1 MTLRSVFKNWIDH
14 YFSDEEAVILL
25 VVLVLGFAVVIL
37 FGRMLAPFL
46 TALVIAFLL
55 QGAVGWLER
64 RHVPHLLAVTLVF
77 LAFIGMLLAM
87 AFILMPLIWNQ
98 LVGLVQETPRM
109 FASGQ
114 QLLDDLQERYPHLIT
129 PDQVQEWIAVAG
141 RELTQIGQ
149 RALTLSL
156 ASLGNV
162 LALVIYFVL
171 VPILVFFLLKDR
183 RELVGFALSL
193 LPQRRALMTQIW
205 QEMDNQIANYVRGKF
220 IEIIIVGTVA
230 FVTFAFFGLPYS
242 ALLGVVVGLSV
253 LVPYIGAA
261 VATLPVAAV
270 AGFHFGMTSEF
281 AYVVVAYGIIQA
293 LDGNVLVPILFSEA
307 VNLHPVSIIVAVLF
321 FGGIWG
327 FWGIFFAIPLGRC
340 SRRWST
346 PGPGEY
352 SGTSAR
358 RPPRPWPRSR
368 GQRGRGSGGPAR
380 VALRTP
386 SGCRHAAP
394 GPPPAPPGRGPAP

>member
-1 MTLRSVFKNWIDH
+1 MTLRQVFKSWVDH

-25 VVLVLGFAVVIL
+25 VVLILGFAVVIL

-55 QGAVGWLER
+55 QGGVNAMTR
-64 RHVPHLLAVTLVF
+64 RGVPHLLSVVVVF
-77 LAFIGMLLAM
+77 LGFIGILLAL

-109 FASGQ
+109 FASSQRWLG
-114 QLLDDLQERYPHLIT
+114 DVQERYPNLVT
-129 PDQVQEWIAVAG
+129 PDQVQEWIGVAG
-141 RELTQIGQ
+141 REMTQFGQ
-149 RALTLSL
+149 RMLTLSL

-162 LALVIYFVL
+162 LALIIYLVL

-183 RELVGFALSL
+183 DQLVAFSLSL
-193 LPQRRALMTQIW
+193 LPQQRQLMTRIW
-205 QEMDNQIANYVRGKF
+205 HEMDDQIANYVRGKF
-220 IEIIIVGTVA
+220 IEIIIVGTVT
-230 FVTFAFFGLPYS
+230 FFTFAFFGLPYS
-242 ALLGVVVGLSV
+242 ALLAVLVGFSV

-270 AGFHFGMTSEF
+270 AGFHFGLSDQF
-281 AYVVVAYGIIQA
+281 LYVLVAYGIIQA

-327 FWGIFFAIPLGRC
+327 FWGIFFAIPLA
-340 SRRWST
+340 T
-346 PGPGEY
+346 LLKALVY
-352 SGTSAR
+352 A
-358 RPPRPWPRSR
+358 WPR
-368 GQRGRGSGGPAR
+368 GIQQRQAEESVVEEWAEE
-380 VALRTP
+380 
-386 SGCRHAAP
+386 
-394 GPPPAPPGRGPAP
+394 